1 MESGRMG
8 DATSRLVEL
17 VLDARAALGEGPSW
31 DAETRTLIWV
41 DIMAGQVHRFDPAAG
56 TDRSFHV
63 HAAVGAAI
71 PRAGDEGLVLALQG
85 GFARY
90 DERTGRTEM
99 IAEVE
104 AELPWNRMNDAKC
117 DPVGRLWGGTLSLAS
132 TPGAGALYRLDPDG
146 TLGRYLDAV
155 TISNGL
161 GWSPDGSTMY
171 YADTAT
177 SRIDAFDYDL
187 DTGTPSRRRPF
198 VEVPSEAGFPDGLC
212 VDEEG
217 SVWVAFWEGR
227 SVRCYA
233 TDGALQTVVEL
244 PVSHVTS
251 CCFGGDELE
260 DLFITTAAWPSY
272 EDVRGDEPLA
282 GGIFRHRPG
291 VRGQPTVPF
300 AG

>member
-1 MESGRMG
+1 MG
-8 DATSRLVEL
+8 DPTSRPVEL
-17 VLDARAALGEGPSW
+17 VVDARAALGEGPSW

-41 DIMAGQVHRFDPAAG
+41 DIMAGQVHRFDPAMG
-56 TDRSFHV
+56 TNRAS
-63 HAAVGAAI
+63 HADAPVGAAI
-71 PRAGDEGLVLALQG
+71 PRAGGEGLVLALQG

-90 DERTGRTEM
+90 DERTGQTET

-104 AELPWNRMNDAKC
+104 AEIPRNRMNDAKC
-117 DPVGRLWGGTLSLAS
+117 DPLGRLWGGTLSLDS
-132 TPGAGALYRLDPDG
+132 TPGAGALYRLDADG
-146 TLGRYLDAV
+146 TLRRYLDGV

-177 SRIDAFDYDL
+177 SRIDAFDYDMG
-187 DTGTPSRRRPF
+187 TGTPSRRRPF
-198 VEVPSEAGFPDGLC
+198 VEIPSEAGFPDGLC

-217 SVWVAFWEGR
+217 GVWVALWEGW
-227 SVRCYA
+227 SVRRYTA
-233 TDGALQTVVEL
+233 DGVLETVVEL

-251 CCFGGDELE
+251 CCFGGEDLE
-260 DLFITTAAWPSY
+260 DLFITTAACPSY
-272 EDVRGDEPLA
+272 EDVRGNEPLA
-282 GGIFRHRPG
+282 GGVFRHRPG